1 MLSLKSA
8 RLIWPYDELPKEHK
22 WNTVNLQVNLAINHL
37 IPAEVKEIFK
47 RLWNGDAGRPQA
59 QLLTF
64 CCQQL
69 N

>member
-1 MLSLKSA
+1 MLLLNWT

-22 WNTVNLQVNLAINHL
+22 WNTINLHVNLAINHL
-37 IPAEVKEIFK
+37 IPAEVKEIYN
-47 RLWNGDAGRPQA
+47 RLWNGVAGRPQA
-59 QLLTF
+59 QLLTC